1 MSDVH
6 AAVAPNMRL
15 TEEQLVRFKTDGILI
30 LYGLLDPDRMRA
42 ARERVWA
49 ATPPGMYRPGPD
61 RSRPSRP
68 PGRKR
73 AFTAARTPRGD
84 LAALAFSILQP
95 LSAVILHEGGHV
107 TVD

>member
-6 AAVAPNMRL
+6 AALAPNMRL

-49 ATPPGMYRPGPD
+49 AAPPGMDRADPTTWAGPFTAEQAAG
-61 RSRPSRP
+61 SRKGFHGCTDP
-68 PGRKR
+68 PGR
-73 AFTAARTPRGD
+73 FSSLSVLHITASFSGD
-84 LAALAFSILQP
+84 FA
-95 LSAVILHEGGHV
+95 
-107 TVD
+107 